1 VSESCPQLDRSAS
14 LVLPLTL
21 RLRRIATQVLYV
33 LWPQRQTWTSSP
45 HRRFSG
51 YGRSFRAKVGQ
62 TTDSLR
68 AGCHSQV
75 RGWRSTF
82 CGDHRAKPQLAFL
95 STCHKPNSTSP
106 RASERMASSTIRRR
120 GSIPGSRKPTTAN
133 TEPARIYRI
142 RNRVSRASL
151 NNRRGGYSISLLKNS
166 PDLSGALLD
175 AGRSAALVTT
185 DRVVHK
191 ARQRIELSLRRS
203 ELLAIID
210 ECSRR

>member
-1 VSESCPQLDRSAS
+1 VS
-14 LVLPLTL
+14 
-21 RLRRIATQVLYV
+21 
-33 LWPQRQTWTSSP
+33 WPHRQTWTLSP

-51 YGRSFRAKVGQ
+51 YGHISRSFRAKIGQ

-106 RASERMASSTIRRR
+106 RASERMASGTIRRR

-133 TEPARIYRI
+133 TEAARIYRI
-142 RNRVSRASL
+142 RNWVSRASL
-151 NNRRGGYSISLLKNS
+151 NNAEGGYSVSLLKNS
-166 PDLSGALLD
+166 ADLGNPPTGD
-175 AGRSAALVTT
+175 NREP
-185 DRVVHK
+185 RF
-191 ARQRIELSLRRS
+191 
-203 ELLAIID
+203 
-210 ECSRR
+210 